1 MLLARAPFISPCFIP
16 LALISFV
23 VLSPLDNSI
32 SSKELTKSNLKKYI
46 VEQLSKQP
54 EVEKVIIFGSF
65 LKSNTPNDIDI
76 AIFQNSCQN
85 YLTLALRYRK
95 LLRPLYSFLPIDVIP
110 LRLDAQ
116 GSFINEIKCGEII
129 YEK

>member
-1 MLLARAPFISPCFIP
+1 MTAVLQELLNTC
-16 LALISFV
+16 
-23 VLSPLDNSI
+23 DNSI
-32 SSKELTKSNLKKYI
+32 LSKELTKSNLKRYI
-46 VEQLSKQP
+46 VEQLSQQP

-85 YLTLALRYRK
+85 YLTLALKYRK

-116 GSFINEIKCGEII
+116 GSFINEIKCGEVI